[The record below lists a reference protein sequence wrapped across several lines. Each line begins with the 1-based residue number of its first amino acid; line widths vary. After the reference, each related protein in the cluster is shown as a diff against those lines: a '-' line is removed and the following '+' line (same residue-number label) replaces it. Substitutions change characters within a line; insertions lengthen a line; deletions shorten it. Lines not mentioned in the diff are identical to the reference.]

1 MRTFITFLLLT
12 AVINVMAQMPVEVKV
27 VDRPS
32 SLGVQSAF
40 EVVVP
45 QAKTNDAIDLWKKT
59 IIPGGLFKKNP
70 KMEKQKD
77 EWIVNNVVINDIT
90 STPLNVFT
98 QISSFPENIYIRIF
112 LQSEGG
118 FLGSAGSSPQ
128 TTMAANNFIRNYAV
142 DLYKQAVEKEL
153 KQEQNKLSSLENNQN
168 KLYRQNKSF
177 NNKIE
182 DARRNESELKGEAR
196 QNEMLKNY
204 QDSIQYI
211 NLNPNDDKARE
222 KLDKEIKSTEKDLN
236 RSQRSQSKYER
247 KVNKN
252 LKDQRGKA
260 DEIEKQKLHV
270 REIKIKLEN
279 IR

>member
-112 LQSEGG
+112 LQSDGE
-118 FLGSAGSSPQ
+118 FIGSAGSSPQ

-252 LKDQRGKA
+252 LKDQREKA

-270 REIKIKLEN
+270 REIEIKLDN